1 MTVSNH
7 SWRDLYRAALLEVN
21 PARLREVVKEANEAI
36 HRKLRESPDGEIS
49 AEERRALND
58 ALQNLRVL
66 EREYS

>member
-1 MTVSNH
+1 
-7 SWRDLYRAALLEVN
+7 LLEVN
-21 PARLREVVKEANEAI
+21 PARLPEVVKEANEAI